1 MRTICSGSAGTLA
14 FENPLEVVSADNAAG
29 VLASF
34 ERIEAALDDGKYVA
48 GFLSYELGAVLVPK
62 QRTLVAAPLPLLS
75 IGVYEA
81 PATPD
86 EARGDFSVGP
96 LAPGV
101 STTGYRAAIA
111 TILAA
116 IREGEVYQVN
126 YAVPFHFGFRG
137 DPYGFYGR
145 LTQDRAFPHAAY
157 VETDEFALVSCSP
170 ELFLSFEGARIV
182 AKPMKGTARHTE
194 PAALGDEKN
203 RAEHVMIVDLL
214 RNDLHRLSDRV
225 EVERLFEVERY
236 PAFVTMTSTIAA
248 ELEQARSFGEILNA
262 TFPSGSVTGAPKA
275 AAMQWIARVE
285 REPRGIF
292 CGSIGYLGPSR
303 TGSWNVAIRTAA
315 IDKRTG
321 RGVLNVGGGIVA
333 DSDADAEW
341 REIETKRRFFD
352 AVTPRYA
359 LIETLALADGLY
371 RRLAGHLARLERS
384 ADALHFAYDADRVLA
399 ALELERPHHNG
410 LVRLALEPDGTVKT
424 GRRALRSSLEP
435 VALCWASEILDSS
448 EPLLRH
454 KTSWRPLHD
463 AALAN
468 AQRNGCF
475 DALLCNERGDIADGS
490 RSTLFVRD
498 GTTLLTPPLSA
509 GALPG
514 VLRASLLATG
524 DAREARITPN
534 DVARATEIFV
544 GNSARGMLRAFVIS
558 SNGDSQANAA
568 RDLPASAW

>member
-1 MRTICSGSAGTLA
+1 MRIVCSGTAGTLA
-14 FENPLEVVSADNAAG
+14 FEDPLEIVSAQSAADVRG
-29 VLASF
+29 AF

-62 QRTLVAAPLPLLS
+62 QRSLIAMPLPLLS
-75 IGVYEA
+75 IGVYEKPGA
-81 PATPD
+81 PRA
-86 EARGDFSVGP
+86 AGGDFSVGP

-101 STTGYRAAIA
+101 STSSYRAAIA
-111 TILAA
+111 TILDA
-116 IREGEVYQVN
+116 IREGDVYQVN
-126 YAVPFHFGFRG
+126 YAVPFRFGFTG
-137 DPYGFYGR
+137 DPYGLYRR

-170 ELFLSFEGARIV
+170 ELFLSFNGTRIV
-182 AKPMKGTARHTE
+182 AKPMKGTARLGE
-194 PAALGDEKN
+194 FAALGDDKN

-225 EVERLFEVERY
+225 EVERLFEVEGY
-236 PAFVTMTSTIAA
+236 PAFLTMTSTIAA
-248 ELEQARSFGEILNA
+248 DLEAARSFGEILTA

-292 CGSIGYLGPSR
+292 CGGIGYLAPDR

-359 LIETLALADGLY
+359 LIETLALEDGAY
-371 RRLAGHLARLERS
+371 PRLAGHLARLERS
-384 ADALHFAYDADRVLA
+384 ADELHFVYEADCVLA
-399 ALELERPHHNG
+399 ALDRERLHGHG
-410 LVRLALEPDGTVKT
+410 LVRLVLEHDGTVKT
-424 GRRALRSSLEP
+424 LRRALRTSPEP
-435 VALCWASEILDSS
+435 VALCWADAIVDST

-454 KTSWRPLHD
+454 KTSWRPRHD
-463 AALAN
+463 VALA
-468 AQRNGCF
+468 AAERDGCF
-475 DALLCNERGDIADGS
+475 DALLCNERGEVADGS
-490 RSTLFVRD
+490 RSTLFVRA
-498 GTTLLTPPLSA
+498 GTTLLTPPIAA

-524 DAREARITPN
+524 EAREAPLTPAG
-534 DVARATEIFV
+534 VARATEIFV
-544 GNSARGMLRAFVIS
+544 GNSARGLLRGYLVAPAR
-558 SNGDSQANAA
+558 GSQPIAS
-568 RDLPASAW
+568 RGRPASAC